1 MLIHELSKLEVGW
14 DNDHLLEHTV
24 LEHRPNTET
33 NIGTSNDNLLEH
45 TMLDIFFPT

>member
-1 MLIHELSKLEVGW
+1 M
-14 DNDHLLEHTV
+14 

-45 TMLDIFFPT
+45 TMLDIFFNIGQILTAFTAMPRDLLVLKDKEN